1 MKKHFVTI
9 LLLTLLSGCLGFGG
23 KKALPDKRTQVPGT
37 TEVTNYLETVTTVD
51 TVHCIDDEDS
61 ASPKPKSFFHD
72 DYAKITT
79 NLVGQDVSHQWDS
92 SWNTMIDETLEEK
105 FPELIEEEFRPDEGD
120 LIQLGCPGM
129 SVASKKDK
137 KRFWALFLA
146 SLARV
151 QSGFDP
157 SFQTGGSGLF
167 ALNPEQVNPLGGEC
181 AGKDKWDFMEP
192 SYSFGCVFEALRKQM
207 GEDKKL
213 LRSEANE
220 NTIFSRLTGKE
231 RYDFIKFFKSHASQ
245 QFSFCS
251 NGVDA
256 PEELVT
262 AKTVGEKSSSECTP
276 ASQRRINDEQL
287 DRTQTKGKAAS
298 AIGSD
303 DSSVEKG
310 GEGSGSG
317 LDDSKSSEKSG
328 GSKVQTK

>member
-1 MKKHFVTI
+1 MRKQFVI
-9 LLLTLLSGCLGFGG
+9 IPLLALLSGCLGFGG

-61 ASPKPKSFFHD
+61 SNPKPKTFFHD
-72 DYAKITT
+72 GYAKITT
-79 NLVGQDVSHQWDS
+79 NLVGQDVSHQWDA

-105 FPELIEEEFRPDEGD
+105 FPELIEEDFRPDEGD
-120 LIQLGCPGM
+120 LIQLGCPGL
-129 SVASKKDK
+129 SVSSKKDK

-157 SFQTGGSGLF
+157 SFQTSGSGLF
-167 ALNPEQVNPLGGEC
+167 ALKPAQVNPIGGEC

-192 SYSFGCVFEALRKQM
+192 SYSFGCALQVLRKQM

-213 LRSEANE
+213 LRAEPNE
-220 NTIFSRLTGKE
+220 NTIFSSLTGSQ
-231 RYDFIKFFKSHASQ
+231 RYEFIKFFKAHASQ
-245 QFSFCS
+245 QFSFCQ

-262 AKTVGEKSSSECTP
+262 AKVEGEKTSSECTP
-276 ASQRRINDEQL
+276 KSQNRINDGQL
-287 DRTQTKGKAAS
+287 DRDQTKGKAATG
-298 AIGSD
+298 ID
-303 DSSVEKG
+303 NSSGKKG

-317 LDDSKSSEKSG
+317 LDDSKGNENSDR
-328 GSKVQTK
+328 SKVLSK